1 MENAQLQMAL
11 CILDDFGRIDE
22 AVAAAQ
28 QGSAPAA
35 SDDGEGIHLYVIHGK
50 QEPRPKLFVPRAM
63 ASAIRKK
70 DRKTSAGLCRF
81 VANVETE
88 MMRAQ
93 YDWPTPAILAL
104 KGRTGASGGVNQY
117 LTLCYNACGA
127 PEKVDRDLDRMD
139 RIDRR

>member
-1 MENAQLQMAL
+1 MDHPELRLAM
-11 CILDDFGRIDE
+11 CVLDDFGRVHDDALRAAPSPRRGDE
-22 AVAAAQ
+22 A
-28 QGSAPAA
+28 P
-35 SDDGEGIHLYVIHGK
+35 DGIHLYVMHGK

-70 DRKTSAGLCRF
+70 DRKASAGLCRF

-117 LTLCYNACGA
+117 VTLCYNACGA